1 MAMAQQEDST
11 VMLSTAK
18 HLDAHAARPFAAAQ
32 GDKRTLKVT
41 RKGHPMQRRAPE
53 WVICH
58 HAPVLDVTRKGHPM
72 QRRALSA
79 PLPSGIQDLCLRLML
94 IGPL

>member
-32 GDKRTLKVT
+32 GDKMTLRMTMEPCHAEHT
-41 RKGHPMQRRAPE
+41 RYAQCKLSEASRR
-53 WVICH
+53 
-58 HAPVLDVTRKGHPM
+58 
-72 QRRALSA
+72 
-79 PLPSGIQDLCLRLML
+79 PSSQTLRC
-94 IGPL
+94 GSG